1 MIRVHRLGA
10 SPLGG
15 QIGEN
20 FPRLFGFKANRLR
33 AQNVVRANS
42 FEKIPSR
49 DGIFLQSDNFG
60 LLSR

>member
-1 MIRVHRLGA
+1 
-10 SPLGG
+10 
-15 QIGEN
+15 
-20 FPRLFGFKANRLR
+20 LR

-49 DGIFLQSDNFG
+49 DWIFLQSDNFG